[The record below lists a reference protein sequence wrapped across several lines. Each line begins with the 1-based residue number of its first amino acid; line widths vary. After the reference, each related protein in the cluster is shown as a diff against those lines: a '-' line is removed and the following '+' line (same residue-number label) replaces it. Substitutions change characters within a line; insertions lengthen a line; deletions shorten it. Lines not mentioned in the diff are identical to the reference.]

1 MAFLKLKSCKKIAM
15 FGNILNLSCQNR
27 MLGKEVIS
35 TNMQVVKWCVDL
47 AMGIVFLFS
56 VVTGLFKFTLLTR
69 SFSLTDIVLPS
80 AQISEIHDRAGI
92 TLCFLVAVHLFLNR
106 AWILSMTRKM
116 FAGTIWMK

>member
-1 MAFLKLKSCKKIAM
+1 MQGIEM
-15 FGNILNLSCQNR
+15 
-27 MLGKEVIS
+27 IS

-69 SFSLTDIVLPS
+69 SFGLTDIVLPS
-80 AQISEIHDRAGI
+80 AQISEIHDWAGI
-92 TLCFLVAVHLFLNR
+92 TLCFLVAVHVFLNR

-116 FAGTIWMK
+116 FAGTIGMK

>member
-1 MAFLKLKSCKKIAM
+1 
-15 FGNILNLSCQNR
+15 

-69 SFSLTDIVLPS
+69 SFNLTDIVLPS
-80 AQISEIHDRAGI
+80 AQISEIHDWAGI

-116 FAGTIWMK
+116 FAGNIEMK

>member
-1 MAFLKLKSCKKIAM
+1 
-15 FGNILNLSCQNR
+15 

-69 SFSLTDIVLPS
+69 SFNLTDIVLPS
-80 AQISEIHDRAGI
+80 AQISEIHDWAGI
-92 TLCFLVAVHLFLNR
+92 TLCFLVAVHVFLNR

-116 FAGTIWMK
+116 FAGTIGMK

>member
-1 MAFLKLKSCKKIAM
+1 MQGI
-15 FGNILNLSCQNR
+15 
-27 MLGKEVIS
+27 EVII

-56 VVTGLFKFTLLTR
+56 VVTGLFKFTLITR
-69 SFSLTDIVLPS
+69 SFGLTDIVLPS
-80 AQISEIHDRAGI
+80 AQISEIHDWAGI

-116 FAGTIWMK
+116 FAGTIGMK

>member
-1 MAFLKLKSCKKIAM
+1 MM
-15 FGNILNLSCQNR
+15 G
-27 MLGKEVIS
+27 MEVKS

-56 VVTGLFKFTLLTR
+56 VVTGLFKFTLITR
-69 SFSLTDIVLPS
+69 SFGLTDIVLPS
-80 AQISEIHDRAGI
+80 AQISEIHDWAGI

-116 FAGTIWMK
+116 FAGTIGMK

>member
-1 MAFLKLKSCKKIAM
+1 MV
-15 FGNILNLSCQNR
+15 
-27 MLGKEVIS
+27 GKEVIS

-69 SFSLTDIVLPS
+69 SFNLTDIVLPS
-80 AQISEIHDRAGI
+80 AQISEIHDWIGI

-116 FAGTIWMK
+116 FAGNIEMK